1 MGIFDYLLFRL
12 RAKNEYGIHSP
23 FLFDLYNSILKDKKN
38 VPAFGVLSDSMFLF
52 RTKKNQAHLPF
63 ESALPKRYSK
73 IVSSLLR
80 KFRITSLLNV
90 SFKGGIPFYT
100 LYIKNKSSNSFVKAK
115 ENTDLVSILENIS
128 SLEMVFFGKEY
139 SNNEMDCGI
148 KELLIRTSENSI
160 FIFETPHNSKE
171 SYFSWNTITYLKEIT
186 LSLDFYFL
194 GVLFYNKSFSKQS
207 FKLKI

>member
-23 FLFDLYNSILKDKKN
+23 FLFDLYNNILKDKKN

-52 RTKKNQAHLPF
+52 RIKKNQADLPF
-63 ESALPKRYSK
+63 ESDLPKRYSK

-100 LYIKNKSSNSFVKAK
+100 LYIKSKSSNSFVKAK
-115 ENTDLVSILENIS
+115 ENTDLVSILENIP
-128 SLEMVFFGKEY
+128 SLEMVFFDKEY
-139 SNNEMDCGI
+139 LNNEIDCEI
-148 KELLIRTSENSI
+148 KELLTRTSENSI
-160 FIFETPHNSKE
+160 FIFETPHNSKK

-194 GVLFYNKSFSKQS
+194 GVLFFNKSFSKQS